1 MRARRSQR
9 CPAATSGSD
18 CSSSCTR
25 CRTSRRQ
32 WRARRGEAWQSTK
45 AASSSP
51 GGQTRAEPPLAA
63 RALRGAASWL
73 APVRRPEIGRVL
85 FFSYY
90 VHKKN
95 KRPYGERPEITP
107 PPLRAFHRSFG
118 SHAYRISST
127 MRGFAVLVLA
137 AAVSGSPL
145 QAQPQAQRRRR
156 FGSRPV
162 AASAAWVAPSTPAR
176 ASRVSAWTRA
186 AASPQQQRICTA
198 DVRMEADL
206 YTVLGVPRSASD
218 RDIKNV
224 RRCPPLQSPRHGR
237 VLCTVVQTQRSLGWT
252 RRCGSS
258 GARWRVLTSS
268 APLLRAAPPTRL
280 LSHVKTRGLAVLYPH
295 PPSCPRLTFQQIVPL
310 KKQTLA
316 PLILF
321 RSSSLPRRTV
331 RMLASTTPT

>member
-1 MRARRSQR
+1 
-9 CPAATSGSD
+9 
-18 CSSSCTR
+18 
-25 CRTSRRQ
+25 
-32 WRARRGEAWQSTK
+32 
-45 AASSSP
+45 
-51 GGQTRAEPPLAA
+51 
-63 RALRGAASWL
+63 
-73 APVRRPEIGRVL
+73 
-85 FFSYY
+85 
-90 VHKKN
+90 
-95 KRPYGERPEITP
+95 
-107 PPLRAFHRSFG
+107 
-118 SHAYRISST
+118 
-127 MRGFAVLVLA
+127 MRGFAVLFLA

-145 QAQPQAQRRRR
+145 QVQPQAQRRRR

-237 VLCTVVQTQRSLGWT
+237 VLCTVVQTQRSLAWT

-258 GARWRVLTSS
+258 GGRWRALTSS
-268 APLLRAAPPTRL
+268 ALSTAARRPAHSSPLAREDSRPGRALPSPSLLPSPHRHPRPSHLLRA
-280 LSHVKTRGLAVLYPH
+280 
-295 PPSCPRLTFQQIVPL
+295 
-310 KKQTLA
+310 
-316 PLILF
+316 
-321 RSSSLPRRTV
+321 SSLPRRTV

>member
-107 PPLRAFHRSFG
+107 PPPRAFHRSFG

-145 QAQPQAQRRRR
+145 EAQPQAQRRRR

-280 LSHVKTRGLAVLYPH
+280 LSHVETRGLAVLYPH
-295 PPSCPRLTFQQIVPL
+295 PPSCPHLSPSPLSYFSDPRLSPGVPSECS
-310 KKQTLA
+310 QV
-316 PLILF
+316 P
-321 RSSSLPRRTV
+321 PRREP
-331 RMLASTTPT
+331 L

>member
-1 MRARRSQR
+1 MVSAKRRSVAVHESGKFLPGWADESR
-9 CPAATSGSD
+9 ASASCAGTSGGSI
-18 CSSSCTR
+18 
-25 CRTSRRQ
+25 
-32 WRARRGEAWQSTK
+32 
-45 AASSSP
+45 
-51 GGQTRAEPPLAA
+51 
-63 RALRGAASWL
+63 WL
-73 APVRRPEIGRVL
+73 APVRRPEIGRAL
-85 FFSYY
+85 FSSYLCITT
-90 VHKKN
+90 VVKKN
-95 KRPYGERPEITP
+95 KRPVRRTSRDYP
-107 PPLRAFHRSFG
+107 PPRRAFPRAFG
-118 SHAYRISST
+118 SHAYQISS

-145 QAQPQAQRRRR
+145 EAQPQAQRRRR

-258 GARWRVLTSS
+258 GARWRALTSS

-280 LSHVKTRGLAVLYPH
+280 LSHVTTRGVAVLSPH
-295 PPSCPRLTFQQIVPL
+295 PPSCPRLTFHPR
-310 KKQTLA
+310 
-316 PLILF
+316 PSHLF

>member
-1 MRARRSQR
+1 MHAVPHVSKTMESAKRRSVAVHESGKFLPGWADESR
-9 CPAATSGSD
+9 ASASCAGTSGGSILAGP
-18 CSSSCTR
+18 SP
-25 CRTSRRQ
+25 TSRN
-32 WRARRGEAWQSTK
+32 
-45 AASSSP
+45 
-51 GGQTRAEPPLAA
+51 
-63 RALRGAASWL
+63 
-73 APVRRPEIGRVL
+73 RPRFV
-85 FFSYY
+85 FFLL
-90 VHKKN
+90 HKKN
-95 KRPYGERPEITP
+95 KRPYGERPEISP

-145 QAQPQAQRRRR
+145 EAQPQAQRRRR

-224 RRCPPLQSPRHGR
+224 RRCPPLQSPRHGC

-280 LSHVKTRGLAVLYPH
+280 LSHVETRGLAVLYPH
-295 PPSCPRLTFQQIVPL
+295 PPSCPHLSPSPLSYFSDPRLSPGVPSECS
-310 KKQTLA
+310 QV
-316 PLILF
+316 P
-321 RSSSLPRRTV
+321 PRREP
-331 RMLASTTPT
+331 L